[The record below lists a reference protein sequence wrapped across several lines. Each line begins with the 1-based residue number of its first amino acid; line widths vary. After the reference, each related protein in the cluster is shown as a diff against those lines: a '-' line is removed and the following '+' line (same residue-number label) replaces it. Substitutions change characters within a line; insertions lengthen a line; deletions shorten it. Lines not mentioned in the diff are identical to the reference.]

1 MHTGMAALLYGFE
14 CDALGLMAFGNSSDS
29 ICIDLDESAP
39 YCTAVQGPKGKYTLL
54 YATQFLV
61 QLCFDLC
68 TGYIVLKHTIVNDA
82 LSRP

>member
-1 MHTGMAALLYGFE
+1 MAALLYGFE
-14 CDALGLMAFGNSSDS
+14 CDALGPMAFGNSSDS

-61 QLCFDLC
+61 QLC

>member
-29 ICIDLDESAP
+29 TCIGLDELAP
-39 YCTAVQGPKGKYTLL
+39 YYTAVQGPKGKYKLL
-54 YATQFLV
+54 YAFQFLV

-68 TGYIVLKHTIVNDA
+68 TGYIVLKHMIVNDA